1 MPRIMNK
8 DDLIKKLENL
18 DLPEVELQS
27 HQRRLKMAL
36 LNSGYWKGERT
47 TMSLLKKQIVPVGGI
62 IATAAIIVVFVFSFI
77 FKGTTP
83 QAYAQQ
89 IAEKSYQTVANLPP
103 EQEEKLKHT
112 IGIDAR
118 DLLEEAQNAKDL
130 KVLTYDEFAS
140 QYPPVP
146 PDPEGKLHTL
156 MFLQFTHSNGG
167 TIILGIDQNYLPVF
181 STAMFSVRGEGE
193 NAPGPGERGFDEGF
207 EGADEGRSTVEVING
222 ERFINGVKVAPEE

>member
-1 MPRIMNK
+1 MNK

-62 IATAAIIVVFVFSFI
+62 IAIAAIIVVFSFV

-83 QAYAQQ
+83 QADAQQ
-89 IAEKSYQTVANLPP
+89 IAQKSYQAVSSLPP
-103 EQEEKLKHT
+103 EQQEKLKHT

-156 MFLQFTHSNGG
+156 MFLQFTSADGL
-167 TIILGIDQNYLPVF
+167 TIILGIDQDNLPVF
-181 STAMFSVRGEGE
+181 ATAMFSVRGEDA
-193 NAPGPGERGFDEGF
+193 NASGPGERGFEEGF
-207 EGADEGRSTVEVING
+207 EGADEGPSTVEVING
-222 ERFINGVKVAPEE
+222 ERFINGVKVAPQE